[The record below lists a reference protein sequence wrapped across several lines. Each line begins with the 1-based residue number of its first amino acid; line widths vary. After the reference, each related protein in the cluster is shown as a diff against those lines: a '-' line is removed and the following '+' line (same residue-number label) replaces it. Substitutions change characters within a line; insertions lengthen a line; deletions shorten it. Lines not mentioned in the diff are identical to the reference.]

1 MAVPEPLRATAV
13 RVWDPLVRVLHW
25 ATVAGVALSWITSEV
40 GRSLHEPIGWAVMA
54 FVGVRLAW
62 GIAGPRH
69 ARFASFVRGP
79 GRVAAYAMQALQGR
93 EPRYLGHNPLG
104 GWMIVALLVTLCA
117 VGCTGWLM
125 GTDRWWGDEFMEDV
139 HEALAVLLLVLA
151 GLHVAG
157 AIVTGVKH
165 GENLVRAMVT
175 GEKQAPRPGDV
186 D

>member
-1 MAVPEPLRATAV
+1 MPVEPTPAAAV

-25 ATVAGVALSWITSEV
+25 STVAGVAVSWITSEV
-40 GRSLHEPIGWAVMA
+40 GRGLHEPVGWAVMA
-54 FVGVRLAW
+54 FVAVRLVW
-62 GIAGPRH
+62 GLAGPRH

-79 GRVAAYAMQALQGR
+79 TAVAAYAGQALRGR
-93 EPRYLGHNPLG
+93 EARYLGHNPLG
-104 GWMIVALLVTLCA
+104 GWMIVALLATLCG
-117 VGCTGWLM
+117 VGLTGWLM

-157 AIVTGVKH
+157 AIVTGFKH

-175 GEKQAPRPGDV
+175 GEKRAAQPGDI